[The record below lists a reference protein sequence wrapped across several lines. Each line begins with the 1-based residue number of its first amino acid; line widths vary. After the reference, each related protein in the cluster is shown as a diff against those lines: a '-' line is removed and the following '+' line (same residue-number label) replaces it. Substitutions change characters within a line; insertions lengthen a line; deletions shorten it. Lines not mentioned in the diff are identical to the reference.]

1 MNDYLEY
8 YTLDQI
14 NEMFNYQTFTPFE
27 DANDKRRVRDLT
39 YLICREKPELYSEG
53 YLKTRKKSKDDSIEI
68 YVPIDDETYACIAYA
83 DFHYEQI
90 KNDSDMIRL
99 FPDKLETEQLKL
111 DYIFTAEPYRGL
123 GLASIMI
130 AMMQDECRL
139 RGIPIF
145 RLDSLKDYVFN
156 EDGVIDKNDA
166 MYRAKGFIEIPGD
179 YAKENVRPKFMLI
192 TQVASAQ
199 QLYNTPQYQ
208 QIDSTTPIDYKQELD
223 KEDGQIISFDDE
235 EEEFIEYPSRCRDDV
250 MLFEDDDTEQSS
262 TSTPKPPEQ

>member
-14 NEMFNYQTFTPFE
+14 KEMFNFQTFTPFE
-27 DANDKRRVRDLT
+27 DPQDRRSVRNLT

-53 YLKTRKKSKDDSIEI
+53 MKQSRKKSKDDAIEI
-68 YVPIDDETYACIAYA
+68 YVPIDEETYACIAYA
-83 DFHYEQI
+83 DFHYEKI

-123 GLASIMI
+123 GLASMMI

-139 RGIPIF
+139 RNIPIF
-145 RLDSLKDYVFN
+145 RLDSLKDYVFD
-156 EDGVIDKNDA
+156 EDGVVDKNDA

-179 YAKENVRPKFMLI
+179 YTKENVKPKFMLI

-199 QLYNTPQYQ
+199 EIAQDSRYTQLDPNASVDYQ
-208 QIDSTTPIDYKQELD
+208 QAYDE
-223 KEDGQIISFDDE
+223 EDGQIISFED
-235 EEEFIEYPSRCRDDV
+235 EEFIEYPSRCRDDIST
-250 MLFEDDDTEQSS
+250 LIDDEEETEQAPA
-262 TSTPKPPEQ
+262 PKLPEQ